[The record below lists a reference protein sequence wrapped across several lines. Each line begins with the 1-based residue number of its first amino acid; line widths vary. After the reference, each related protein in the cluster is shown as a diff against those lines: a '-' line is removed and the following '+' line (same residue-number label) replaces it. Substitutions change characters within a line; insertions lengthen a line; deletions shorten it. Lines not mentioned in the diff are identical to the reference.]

1 MNTVHAPPSQPTPRS
16 AVDPDRTVRLEG
28 PGRLRRWSA
37 GHPVTALL
45 VIGFAIAYP
54 VVALPFMASHG
65 VIPDGWMPRT
75 AGVHAERIA
84 SVLGILLGLLPAAL
98 WVTWAVDG
106 ADGVRSL
113 GRRMGRWQIGAWVA
127 LLYTLVHRLD
137 NDEGLVA
144 ALIEGDAG
152 TLAVL
157 IAVLM
162 LTAAAAMVSRCR
174 THPDQDQP

>member
-1 MNTVHAPPSQPTPRS
+1 MNSVHAPPSQPTPS
-16 AVDPDRTVRLEG
+16 TPVDTDRTAPLEG
-28 PGRLRRWSA
+28 PGRLRTWSV
-37 GHPVTALL
+37 GHLVTGLL
-45 VIGFAIAYP
+45 VIGFAIAHL
-54 VVALPFMASHG
+54 VALPFMAGQH
-65 VIPDGWMPRT
+65 VMPDSWMLRT
-75 AGVHAERIA
+75 AGVDAERIA
-84 SVLGILLGLLPAAL
+84 SGLGILLGLLPAAL

-113 GRRMGRWQIGAWVA
+113 GRRMGRWQIVAWVA

-157 IAVLM
+157 ISVVM
-162 LTAAAAMVSRCR
+162 LTAAAVMVSRC
-174 THPDQDQP
+174 HSEPGQDQP